1 MLRKCCF
8 YRLWAAA
15 QGPTTRQRQSNL
27 TCKLNFT
34 HPRALLRQLCTSRLA
49 LAIDISMP
57 TASPSVTM
65 AVPP

>member
-1 MLRKCCF
+1 MLKTAVSRALNGFAEATNPSK
-8 YRLWAAA
+8 
-15 QGPTTRQRQSNL
+15 RQYL

-34 HPRALLRQLCTSRLA
+34 HPRALLLQLCTSRLA